1 MVPPNHLRSTG
12 PSDQAYKQIPKTRR
26 KLQHPFLTSRR
37 RNVPITGWRTTQGHH
52 AHGSME
58 ERGVQTLSQG
68 IHHTRENG
76 SILAPRQ
83 LFHAQQDAERAR
95 RRFLIRHRPFYWG
108 LDPTPYPTPY
118 PRYAAQPRGIGSSQ
132 LNWAETDQDRTLS
145 HVLSPQRNQE
155 NTTHRI
161 LHYILGTQFT
171 HRILHCILGTQL
183 NREGSAQLNRA
194 ETDRDRT
201 PSHVLSPQLN
211 QENIKADRRNDRVAN
226 GEDCD
231 GPSQRPG
238 ENASREKGGITR
250 RLFVTANGTVASSG
264 LGGNRPWGGRRCF
277 NTGSLPLT
285 PIHAFSVRLEFNIH

>member
-1 MVPPNHLRSTG
+1 MTLASNHLRSTG
-12 PSDQAYKQIPKTRR
+12 PSDQAYKQIPKTRK

-108 LDPTPYPTPY
+108 LGPTPYPTPY
-118 PRYAAQPRGIGSSQ
+118 PRHAAQPRGIGSSQ
-132 LNWAETDQDRTLS
+132 LSWAETDQDRTLS

-161 LHYILGTQFT
+161 LHYILSTQFT
-171 HRILHCILGTQL
+171 HRILHCIHTVSYTVS
-183 NREGSAQLNRA
+183 SARSS
-194 ETDRDRT
+194 TGRDR
-201 PSHVLSPQLN
+201 PSSTGL
-211 QENIKADRRNDRVAN
+211 KRT
-226 GEDCD
+226 
-231 GPSQRPG
+231 
-238 ENASREKGGITR
+238 GIGLLHTFLARSSTR
-250 RLFVTANGTVASSG
+250 RIS
-264 LGGNRPWGGRRCF
+264 RR
-277 NTGSLPLT
+277 TEET
-285 PIHAFSVRLEFNIH
+285 TEW